1 MTTLL
6 LNNLL
11 MINLRVSGINKK
23 NPSASEMKPGIIKK
37 KAAIAILAPE
47 IISKIGNLF

>member
-37 KAAIAILAPE
+37 KAAKLYSQRITA
-47 IISKIGNLF
+47 ST